1 MYQLLAQ
8 PIIHQLPQPITPP
21 TAPADY
27 RELLSNPNSSI
38 TILLPIDDMSG
49 FVPSLTLRAN
59 QFGELPSSFQ
69 RELVEFHIFPNETIE
84 MFQPD
89 TTLPES
95 LLASRNTSEC

>member
-1 MYQLLAQ
+1 
-8 PIIHQLPQPITPP
+8 
-21 TAPADY
+21 
-27 RELLSNPNSSI
+27 
-38 TILLPIDDMSG
+38 MSG